1 MEQLH
6 DLLSRLNTPLIL
18 LVMTGTIAVLGK
30 SADWLVGTA
39 VALSERS
46 GLPKAVIG
54 ATVVS
59 LGTTTPEAATSVLAA
74 IQGNPGLA
82 LGNAVGSV
90 ICDTGLIL
98 GLCSLIGPLPLQGK
112 TLALQGRVQLGA
124 GILLVLVAFPWTMPQ
139 SIFQQ
144 GGHLSQPMGIIFLV
158 LLLIYLHRSV
168 LWARQLGKS
177 DLPMEESGRVGASL
191 PLIALKLG
199 GAVLLVVGSS
209 HILISTATTTAQRWG
224 IPQSIIAATLVAFG
238 TSLPELVTAI
248 TAVRKRH
255 GELAL
260 GNIIGADILNVLFVA
275 GAAASVTSGGL
286 RVEPVFFTLLFPSMI
301 AILVT
306 FRTGVF
312 FSQDQFKR
320 PFGLMLLSLYALAT
334 ALSYFYGA

>member
-18 LVMTGTIAVLGK
+18 LLMTGAVVVLGQ
-30 SADWLVGTA
+30 SAAWLVGAA
-39 VALSERS
+39 VALSEKS

-59 LGTTTPEAATSVLAA
+59 LGTTAPEAATSVMAA
-74 IQGNPGLA
+74 VQGNPGLA

-98 GLCSLIGPLPLQGK
+98 GLCALLGPLPLQGQ
-112 TLALQGRVQLGA
+112 TLVRQGRVQLGA
-124 GILLVLVAFPWTMPQ
+124 GILLVLVSIPWMTPQ
-139 SIFQQ
+139 SIFQL
-144 GGHLSQPMGIIFLV
+144 GGHLSQPMGFIFLF
-158 LLLIYLHRSV
+158 LLLMYLHRSF
-168 LWARQLGKS
+168 LWARRQGKI
-177 DLPMEESGRVGASL
+177 DAPWEESQGAGASL

-199 GAVLLVVGSS
+199 GAVLLVIGSS
-209 HILISTATTTAQRWG
+209 QILIATATTTAQRFG
-224 IPQSIIAATLVAFG
+224 FPQSIIAATLIAFG
-238 TSLPELVTAI
+238 TSVPELVTAI
-248 TAVRKRH
+248 TAVRRQH

-286 RVEPVFFTLLFPSMI
+286 RVDPVFFTLLFPSMI

-306 FRTGVF
+306 FRAGIF
-312 FSQDQFKR
+312 FSQDQFNPR
-320 PFGLMLLSLYALAT
+320 FGWLLLSLYALVT
-334 ALSYFYGA
+334 ILSYLYGS